1 MEENPAPV
9 DMETLPLFTGFIYQS
24 KVMQDVFHYQYPKPC
39 LRRHLTI
46 TNPVHIF
53 TAWIIRVKKTQLPSL
68 TFRCEQK
75 HVTSGLQVCSL
86 NFIYFL
92 TKDTTFWISIIEQI
106 SGISNHLLQPRLA
119 WGLKKRSTIPQMVVI
134 CRWFTVAKST
144 KIHTSSKVSP
154 VADNP
159 SPPTQRQNH
168 CGGTPV
174 YPNDGVFKK

>member
-119 WGLKKRSTIPQMVVI
+119 WGVEKKVNNSPNGGDLQVIYRSKIDQNTHKFEGIPS
-134 CRWFTVAKST
+134 CR
-144 KIHTSSKVSP
+144 
-154 VADNP
+154 
-159 SPPTQRQNH
+159 
-168 CGGTPV
+168 
-174 YPNDGVFKK
+174 